1 MNASFGRNVYKLN
14 VRTDNKYLKIKC
26 IVPKCPFTIWLNYNK
41 APNGDV
47 FEMTVFRFI
56 IEGHDPCAHIDDY
69 DRKS

>member
-1 MNASFGRNVYKLN
+1 MNTSFGRNVYKLN

-69 DRKS
+69 NRKS